1 MEYIYEYID
10 QNRDRFVQELL
21 PLIAQPSISATGEG
35 MEDFAKMM
43 VEVIAEAGFQA
54 ELLPVPGGPPC
65 IYCEVSSPLSDRTIM
80 LIDHYDVVPPGRLED
95 WKYPP
100 FKPVIQDNRIWGR
113 GAGDCKG
120 QFFTYLKALEA
131 WRAVNG
137 ELPVRVRMVLIG
149 DDEIGAPSL
158 HTLLKTHTERLK
170 ADAMFCADASTL
182 DVWGPVVILGLRG
195 VLAINLVA
203 HGAAYEAHSSSYGA
217 LLRNPAIRLAH
228 AIAVLRGE
236 DGRILVPGFY
246 DDLKPLGEV
255 EQHLLAN
262 LKVDKEAKLS
272 SLGAAEFWGDPGH
285 EYFETQQYR
294 PTFNIHG
301 LICGY
306 TGEGW
311 TAVVPTVA
319 TAKIDINLVPNLD
332 PDDLLAKM
340 RNHLDNCGF
349 HDVEIQEIT
358 RNSYHCW
365 AQPGGSFLGVV
376 SQALKRVWGL
386 EPVLYPSI
394 GGGGP
399 GAVIFKELVG
409 NENYILV
416 PLGQPDMNEHS
427 PRESLDI
434 DWFIRGIK
442 VIATTIDEFAKSA
455 IGREGDHDH

>member
-1 MEYIYEYID
+1 MEHVFEYID

-35 MEDFAKMM
+35 IEDFASLM
-43 VEVIAEAGFQA
+43 VEVIAESGFQA

-65 IYCEVSSPLSDRTIM
+65 IYCEVSSSLSDKILM

-95 WKYPP
+95 WDNPP
-100 FKPVIQDNRIWGR
+100 FKPVIQNNRIWGR

-131 WRAVNG
+131 WHAVNG
-137 ELPVRVRMVLIG
+137 ELPVSVRMVLIG

-158 HTLLKTHTERLK
+158 DSLLKTHTERLK
-170 ADAMFCADASTL
+170 ADAIFCADASTL

-217 LLRNPAIRLAH
+217 LLRNPAVRLAH
-228 AIAVLRGE
+228 AIAALRGE

-255 EQHLLAN
+255 ERYLLAN
-262 LKVDKEAKLS
+262 LKVDREAKLS
-272 SLGAAEFWGDPGH
+272 SLGAAEFWGDPGY

-301 LICGY
+301 LVSGY

-311 TAVVPTVA
+311 TALVPTVA

-332 PDDLLAKM
+332 PDDLLAKI
-340 RNHLDNCGF
+340 RSHLDNCGF
-349 HDVEIQEIT
+349 SDVEIQEMT
-358 RNSYHCW
+358 RNSYDTW
-365 AQPGGSFLGVV
+365 AQPGDLFLEVV
-376 SQALKRVWGL
+376 SRALKRVWGV

-399 GAVIFKELVG
+399 GAVIFKDLVG
-409 NENYILV
+409 IENYALV

-442 VIATTIDEFAKSA
+442 VIATTIDEFAKSE
-455 IGREGDHDH
+455 IGREGGS